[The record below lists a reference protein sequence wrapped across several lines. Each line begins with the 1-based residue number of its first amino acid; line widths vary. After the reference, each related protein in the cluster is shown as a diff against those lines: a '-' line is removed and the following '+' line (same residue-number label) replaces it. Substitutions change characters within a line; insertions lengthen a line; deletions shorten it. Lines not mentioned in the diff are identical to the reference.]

1 MTWNVDQVMNAL
13 STSLP
18 RGTAPST
25 VSLPLY
31 SDKDSVGIGVDGTG
45 YGVLVL
51 PGLETQTAFEASALR
66 FDPWCSTTRIETA
79 AKLPM
84 AAVLR
89 CNFDASD
96 ENLLRLVAG
105 IIIGLVDLHFRFG
118 DAGKAIWA
126 LKSLFGDGFT
136 TSTSQ
141 TSTIRGLIGELAV
154 LRAARDTKTA
164 VDMWHVNSDN
174 RYDFS
179 QGDERLEVKT
189 TSSTIR
195 QHKFNSRQLPPLKGI
210 SVWIASVQVAEVS
223 VGMSISE
230 LVSLI
235 SKDLPLHLSKKVADI
250 VVETT
255 GLPPASLGQPQ
266 FDLNSTVA
274 SIKVFRSSTV
284 PTPRMVPGT
293 SNIKWDAILDEA
305 EASDKDA
312 LDLILSEA
320 KGRP

>member
-1 MTWNVDQVMNAL
+1 MTWSVDQVMNAL
-13 STSLP
+13 STRPP

-31 SDKDSVGIGVDGTG
+31 ADKDSVGIGVDGSG
-45 YGVLVL
+45 EGVLVL

-66 FDPWCSTTRIETA
+66 FDPWCSTTRIETST
-79 AKLPM
+79 KLPM

-89 CNFDASD
+89 FRFDASD

-105 IIIGLVDLHFRFG
+105 IVVGLVDLHFRFG
-118 DAGKAIWA
+118 DAGRAIWA

-136 TSTSQ
+136 APTSQ
-141 TSTIRGLIGELAV
+141 TNTIRGLIGELV
-154 LRAARDTKTA
+154 ILRAAHDTKTA
-164 VDMWHVNSDN
+164 VEMWHVNSDN

-179 QGDERLEVKT
+179 RGNERLEVKT

-210 SVWIASVQVAEVS
+210 VVWIASVQVAEVS
-223 VGMSISE
+223 VGMSIAN
-230 LVSLI
+230 LVTLI
-235 SKDLPLHLSKKVADI
+235 SEGLPRHLSNKVADI

-255 GLPPASLGQPQ
+255 GLPPLSLGQPQ
-266 FDLNSTVA
+266 FDLESSVA
-274 SIKVFRSSTV
+274 SIKIFRSSKV

-293 SNIKWDAILDEA
+293 SNIKWDAILDDA
-305 EASDKDA
+305 EASEDDV
-312 LDLILSEA
+312 LNLILSEA
-320 KGRP
+320 